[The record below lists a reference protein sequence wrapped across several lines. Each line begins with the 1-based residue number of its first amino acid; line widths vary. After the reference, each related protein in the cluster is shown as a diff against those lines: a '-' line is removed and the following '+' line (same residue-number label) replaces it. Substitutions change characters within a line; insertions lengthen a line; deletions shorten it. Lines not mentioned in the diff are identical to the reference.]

1 MYIYFKVEWNYN
13 KKMKNIGSWKNI
25 LLLLLLLLFNII
37 IIIIITIII
46 IIIIIINIINLTL
59 LAVSCQYG
67 SRPQGL

>member
-25 LLLLLLLLFNII
+25 LLLLLLLLLFNII
-37 IIIIITIII
+37 IIIIII
-46 IIIIIINIINLTL
+46 IINLTL

-67 SRPQGL
+67 SRPQGF